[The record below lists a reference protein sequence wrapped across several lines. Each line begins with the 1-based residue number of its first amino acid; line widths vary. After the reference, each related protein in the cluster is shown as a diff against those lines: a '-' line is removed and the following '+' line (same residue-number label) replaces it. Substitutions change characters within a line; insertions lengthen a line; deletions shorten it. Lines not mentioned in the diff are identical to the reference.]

1 MTSETNRTEDWN
13 QSMVKCEAISKLIPN
28 LADSIQKIRRLA
40 QPFEHNKHLQ
50 NAEQV
55 LRKLDTVKHA
65 KSTEEKASFV
75 DGYRNHLIEGIEQ
88 LTQFFDG
95 LKNELESMS
104 EKSQGEFGRLSANI
118 FLTQES
124 IINIAEQ

>member
-1 MTSETNRTEDWN
+1 MTSKTNRTEDWN

-28 LADSIQKIRRLA
+28 LADSIQKIRQLD
-40 QPFEHNKHLQ
+40 QSFECNRHLQ
-50 NAEQV
+50 SAEQV
-55 LRKLDTVKHA
+55 LNKLSIVQNI
-65 KSTEEKASFV
+65 KSAEEKMSFV
-75 DGYRNHLIEGIEQ
+75 EGYRHHLIEGVEQ

-104 EKSQGEFGRLSANI
+104 ERHQGEFGRLSANI
-118 FLTQES
+118 FMTQES